1 VSTRPDQW
9 HRAWSSVPD
18 VLDRLLALVKDAPP
32 DRAVTADWTVADT
45 VAHLS
50 TIAIKDIG
58 LVTGTVPDLP
68 VPGLHELVLGTTV
81 DTVAEMNRQVLR
93 GFTERELPVLTDRLR
108 ADVAELTRLAE
119 SADPLREVTWLGGAR
134 LPLAGLYVHLLN
146 ELNIHAWDIARGL
159 GAEWETDPRDAALF
173 VDVFL
178 TEVIRC
184 GYGRLLDHDRP
195 VRPGRISAIFHS
207 HTGDPVT
214 FALIDGRVVLEPTDP
229 RPDIRLRYDPTT
241 FNLML
246 FGRVN
251 RIRAVLGRKLSV
263 GGRRPWLLPTFMQ
276 TMRLPS

>member
-1 VSTRPDQW
+1 MSTRPDQW

-119 SADPLREVTWLGGAR
+119 GADPLREVTWLGGAR

-159 GAEWETDPRDAALF
+159 GAEWET
-173 VDVFL
+173 
-178 TEVIRC
+178 
-184 GYGRLLDHDRP
+184 
-195 VRPGRISAIFHS
+195 
-207 HTGDPVT
+207 
-214 FALIDGRVVLEPTDP
+214 
-229 RPDIRLRYDPTT
+229 
-241 FNLML
+241 
-246 FGRVN
+246 
-251 RIRAVLGRKLSV
+251 
-263 GGRRPWLLPTFMQ
+263 
-276 TMRLPS
+276 